1 MLGSVIKYVGM
12 PEDERY
18 PAFIGHVGY
27 VTSYFFISDT
37 GESHVGVRWFEP
49 RPVHFGWTAERSHFS
64 LARFEILSGPHER
77 DEHIRD

>member
-27 VTSYFFISDT
+27 VTSYSVIPDT
-37 GESHVGVRWFEP
+37 GEPHVGVRWFEP
-49 RPVHFGWTAERSHFS
+49 RPVLFGHATNRSHFS
-64 LARFEILSGPHER
+64 LERFEILSGPRER

>member
-27 VTSYFFISDT
+27 VTSYTVMPGT
-37 GESHVGVRWFEP
+37 GEPHVGVRWFEP
-49 RPVHFGWTAERSHFS
+49 RPVHFGHAAERSHFS
-64 LARFEILSGPHER
+64 LERFEILSSPPSEEKK
-77 DEHIRD
+77 DV